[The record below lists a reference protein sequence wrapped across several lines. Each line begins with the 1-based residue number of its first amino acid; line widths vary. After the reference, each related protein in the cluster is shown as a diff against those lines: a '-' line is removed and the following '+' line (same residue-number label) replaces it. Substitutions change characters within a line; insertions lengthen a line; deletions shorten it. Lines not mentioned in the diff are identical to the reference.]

1 MSSELKIMEEVLP
14 EFVSVGLCGE
24 VDISSSQTFKDK
36 LYKLI
41 EDHKKNIKLDCT
53 GLTYIDSTGLGI
65 LVGALKKTKQSDNTI
80 IIKGL
85 KDNIKK
91 LFYITG
97 LDKIFV
103 IEE

>member
-1 MSSELKIMEEVLP
+1 MSSELKITEEVLP
-14 EFVSVGLCGE
+14 EYVSVVLCGE
-24 VDISSSQTFKDK
+24 VDISSSQKFKDK
-36 LYKLI
+36 LYRLI
-41 EDHKKNIKLDCT
+41 EDHEKNIVLDCKS
-53 GLTYIDSTGLGI
+53 LTYIDSTGLGI
-65 LVGALKKTKQSDNTI
+65 LVGALKKIKQLDRTI